1 MAENVLRGQ
10 TPASMIQAMVEKG
23 IDRAAAAREVET
35 ARTHPYLRPP
45 PHATGQ
51 GGVPASRLAK
61 REWVLELMRRAA
73 LQDPA
78 TATVPVVRRPSR
90 EQFLH
95 EFYAANR
102 PCLIEGAMDDWP
114 AMTGWTMEKL
124 KARFGDRRIE
134 TQAGRNTDANYE
146 MNSDRHRKE
155 MSFGEYIDLVT
166 TCGRTND
173 FYMTANNSGKNKAA
187 LAELWDDIVLFP
199 EYLRD
204 DDPANRGFF
213 WFGPAGTVTPLHHD
227 LTNNFMAQV
236 VGRKLVRLI
245 ARSTALRLQQPPL
258 LLAGGPGQRRLRQVP
273 PVPQRARDR
282 RGAQPRPSPV
292 PAGRLVA
299 PRHGDGHLHHDDVH
313 QLRLRQRFLL
323 LVLDLREV

>member
-1 MAENVLRGQ
+1 MSIDPLFSSLTVLPGLGSINFDRTPGSPVEPVNSVVAADPSTWACAGGRPPAPINDQWRRWVAENVLRGQ

-23 IDRAAAAREVET
+23 VDFGAAAREVET
-35 ARTHPYLRPP
+35 ARNHPYLRAAAANAP
-45 PHATGQ
+45 GQ
-51 GGVPASRLAK
+51 GSVPAARLAK
-61 REWVLELMRRAA
+61 REWFLELMRRAA
-73 LQDPA
+73 LQDPE

-134 TQAGRNTDANYE
+134 AQAGRNSDADYE

-155 MSFGEYIDLVT
+155 MSFGEYVDLVT
-166 TCGRTND
+166 SCGRSND
-173 FYMTANNSGKNKAA
+173 FYMTANNSGKNRAA
-187 LAELWDDIVLFP
+187 LAELWDDIILFP

-204 DDPANRGFF
+204 DDPANLGFF

-236 VGRKLVRLI
+236 
-245 ARSTALRLQQPPL
+245 TA
-258 LLAGGPGQRRLRQVP
+258 AN
-273 PVPQRARDR
+273 
-282 RGAQPRPSPV
+282 S
-292 PAGRLVA
+292 
-299 PRHGDGHLHHDDVH
+299 
-313 QLRLRQRFLL
+313 
-323 LVLDLREV
+323 